1 MTVGQL
7 LSNISSAELTEWRAF
22 YKVRQELQKEANELA
37 ALEREA
43 LVGVDEIRSQIRS

>member
-7 LSNISSAELTEWRAF
+7 LSNTSSAELSEWRAF
-22 YKVRQELQKEANELA
+22 YQVRREFQKEANELA

-43 LVGVDEIRSQIRS
+43 LAGVDELRAQVRS